1 MKKILTYLKCKRN
14 YIILLLVS
22 IFVVFPL
29 FTKINIYNFGHD
41 SFFHISNI
49 YGIVTNLQEG
59 IFTNFDIRPII
70 ANNFG
75 YGTGIFYPNL
85 PHVITAIIAF
95 IFNGNVFF
103 ALKIVHLL
111 KYILAAFFM
120 YKLVNK
126 VFKNDLVALVAGIF
140 YITFPYTVSQV
151 FIRDALA
158 ESFIIIFIPM
168 ILLGL
173 YELFEGSKRNFYI
186 FFVIGYV
193 GIVNSHLVLA
203 VFCTIFAIIYLL
215 VNIKKVFTKEN
226 FKSLVFA
233 SILILVLIS
242 PFIAQLVQYNIIG
255 GYGVFEDI
263 SLNDG
268 TLSGSRKGLLD
279 FINPTPKS
287 NYEGL
292 VYYVNWLAIILAIV
306 AIVRY
311 RKTIKEKIG
320 ERKFFWY
327 LIISTIFCIFLLS
340 YLCPWL
346 LLPKF
351 MQYIQFAWRLDV
363 FLVFFLSILAA
374 LAFKDIKSKKISI
387 ILLIL
392 VIIFNLVTVFTTYNF
407 ERLYEKDLQ
416 EIDMSFYGMGWQRE
430 YLPTNMLNNL
440 EYFDNRGNDVIVKSG
455 KADVSIP
462 KNNAKELIVDIE
474 NVDNATIEL
483 PKIYYLGYTA
493 KLIYEDETE
502 EKIEIYQNE
511 NGFIETNIQKD
522 GTLVLTYERTIVA
535 KIADAVCIIT
545 IAGIII
551 VALRKRVK
559 K

>member
-1 MKKILTYLKCKRN
+1 MKKILAYLNSKKN
-14 YIILLLVS
+14 YIILILVS
-22 IFVVFPL
+22 LFVVFPL

-41 SFFHISNI
+41 SFFHIANI
-49 YGIVTNLQEG
+49 YSIVTNLQEG

-70 ANNFG
+70 AHNFG

-85 PHVITAIIAF
+85 PHIITAIIAF

-126 VFKNDLVALVAGIF
+126 VFKNELVALVAGIF
-140 YITFPYTVSQV
+140 YITFPYTVAQV

-173 YELFEGSKRNFYI
+173 YELFEGSRRNFYI
-186 FFVIGYV
+186 YFVIGYV

-233 SILILVLIS
+233 SILILILIS
-242 PFIAQLVQYNIIG
+242 PFIAQLVQYNIVG

-268 TLSGSRKGLLD
+268 TLSGSRKGFLD

-292 VYYVNWLAIILAIV
+292 VYYVSWIAIILAIV
-306 AIVRY
+306 SIVRY
-311 RKTIKEKIG
+311 RKTIKEKADQK
-320 ERKFFWY
+320 KFFWY
-327 LIISTIFCIFLLS
+327 LIVSTILCIFLLS
-340 YLCPWL
+340 HLCPWL
-346 LLPKF
+346 SLPKF

-374 LAFKDIKSKKISI
+374 LAFKDIESKKIKI
-387 ILLIL
+387 ILLIF
-392 VIIFNLVTVFTTYNF
+392 VIICNLVTVVTTYSF

-430 YLPTNMLNNL
+430 YLPSNMLNNL
-440 EYFDNRGNDVIVKSG
+440 EYFDNRSDDVIVKIGSA
-455 KADVSIP
+455 KVNIQ
-462 KNNAKELIVDIE
+462 KNNATELVVNIR
-474 NVDNATIEL
+474 NADNAIIEL

-493 KLIYEDETE
+493 KFISEDGTE
-502 EKIEIYQNE
+502 EKIEIYQNL
-511 NGFIETNIQKD
+511 NGFIETNIQND
-522 GTLVLTYERTIVA
+522 GTLILTYERTIVA
-535 KIADAVCIIT
+535 KIADALFIIT

-551 VALRKRVK
+551 VELRKRVK